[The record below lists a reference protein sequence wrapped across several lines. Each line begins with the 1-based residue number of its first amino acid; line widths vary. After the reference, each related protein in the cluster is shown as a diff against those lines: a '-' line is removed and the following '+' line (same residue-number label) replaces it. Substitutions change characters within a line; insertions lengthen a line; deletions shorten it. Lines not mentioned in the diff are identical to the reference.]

1 MESEIHVMSGFT
13 GGDFRHLSCERN
25 LDLFFEIEERD
36 NFFDTGRK
44 G

>member
-13 GGDFRHLSCERN
+13 GGDFRHLCEETLSN
-25 LDLFFEIEERD
+25 QNLFFEIEERD
-36 NFFDTGRK
+36 NDK